1 MKRIGSPVL
10 KAFHNRVINSHPAL
24 LPKYGG
30 KGMYGD
36 LVHESVVKDKS
47 NESGITIH
55 LVDEDYDSGAIVS
68 QKIVAVD
75 PFGGVDSVRNE
86 IQRHEH
92 NFWIETLNK
101 IQKGEIDLDKV
112 GI

>member
-1 MKRIGSPVL
+1 M
-10 KAFHNRVINSHPAL
+10 INKYPNKIINIHPSL

-36 LVHESVVKDKS
+36 RVHEAVVKDKS
-47 NESGITIH
+47 EESGITIH
-55 LVDEDYDSGAIVS
+55 LVDEEYDNGAIIN

-75 PFGGVDSVRNE
+75 PFGGVDSVRDE

-92 NFWIETLNK
+92 IFWIETLNK
-101 IQKGEIDLDKV
+101 IQKKEIDLDKLGV
-112 GI
+112 

>member
-1 MKRIGSPVL
+1 M
-10 KAFHNRVINSHPAL
+10 INSHPAL

-36 LVHESVVKDKS
+36 HVHEAVVKDKS

-55 LVDEDYDSGAIVS
+55 LVDENYDNGAIVS

-75 PFGGVDSVRNE
+75 YLGGVDSVRGE

-92 NFWIETLNK
+92 KFWIETLNK
-101 IQKGEIDLDKV
+101 IQKG
-112 GI
+112 

>member
-1 MKRIGSPVL
+1 M
-10 KAFHNRVINSHPAL
+10 INSHPAL

-36 LVHESVVKDKS
+36 HVHEAVVKDKS

-55 LVDEDYDSGAIVS
+55 LVDENYDNGAIVS
-68 QKIVAVD
+68 QKIVAID
-75 PFGGVDSVRNE
+75 HLGGVDSVRDE

-112 GI
+112 GVQTR